1 MHLADYLPL
10 LTIFH
15 LLCTEE
21 YKISY
26 KCRLSTHSFIQVMQ
40 AHLTSSVDNYDTL
53 TEMLIGKKLVH
64 IPDVVM
70 CDCTFGFCST
80 VPVASLASLTSIMT
94 QSS

>member
-1 MHLADYLPL
+1 MYLADYLPL

-26 KCRLSTHSFIQVMQ
+26 KCRLSTHSFIQIMQ
-40 AHLTSSVDNYDTL
+40 ARLTSCAGNHDTL

-64 IPDVVM
+64 IPDVVLYN
-70 CDCTFGFCST
+70 CTLGFSST